1 MSTLKK
7 LFPYF
12 KPYMGVTLLYLLM
25 GIITV
30 LLAMLLPQITKHI
43 TASVIGDTPFSLLG
57 FIPADKKQ
65 LFVVLAVSWLLIV
78 LIRQGVSYGRSYMMT
93 VFSAKIACKLRRDV
107 FDCFLKQSQEFIRG
121 ENTGNFLT
129 VINHDTEMIKQ
140 FYFVTLPSIIESLLG
155 FIFASVMIWQMNPF
169 MMLGAYIF
177 ALPLMFFTKRSG
189 SSFRRQYSLVRE
201 ASASLNSFAQENI
214 NGIRVVKSFAQE
226 KAETEKFA
234 QKSNDY
240 RLHGIN
246 TMKLW
251 SKNYVPVGIISVL
264 PNVLLTAIGAI
275 FVINANLS
283 VENPSLVMTI
293 AEFVAFSGYLAYIL
307 LPFEQMTN
315 WVSAAQQVV
324 VSSQK
329 VLHFLEMGSTVSSKP
344 NAKNVKKDSVH
355 IQLKDASISIAGT
368 PILENINIDIPQG
381 KSLGI
386 IGKTGSGKSFLTN
399 LITRFYDV
407 TSGGVYINSNNV
419 QDLYLPDLRACF
431 ALVPQDVFLF
441 SETIAKNI
449 AYGRS
454 NATIDDVRKC
464 AEIAQ
469 AHSFIMDTPDGYDT
483 IIGERGMGL
492 SGGQKQRISI
502 ARALLFDSP
511 VMIFDDATSA
521 LDMETEK
528 RLYSALNESFPN
540 KTKIIIAHRISSVMN
555 CDEIIV
561 LDRGKIVER
570 GTHEELVAMKQKYF
584 EIYSE
589 QYSNILNSI

>member
-1 MSTLKK
+1 MKTLKK

-12 KPYMGVTLLYLLM
+12 QPYIGIAALYLLM
-25 GIITV
+25 GIIVV

-43 TASVIGDTPFSLLG
+43 TASVIGDTPFYIFGYSPSSKQELFIVLAASWLGIVLL
-57 FIPADKKQ
+57 KQ
-65 LFVVLAVSWLLIV
+65 LF
-78 LIRQGVSYGRSYMMT
+78 SYSRSYMMT

-107 FDCFLKQSQEFIRG
+107 FDCFLMQSQEFIRK

-129 VINHDTEMIKQ
+129 VINHDTEMVKH
-140 FYFVTLPSIIESLLG
+140 FYFTELPTIIESLLG
-155 FIFASVMIWQMNPF
+155 FIFASIMIWRMNPY

-177 ALPLMFFTKRSG
+177 ALPLLFFTRKSG
-189 SSFRRQYSLVRE
+189 SSFRQQYSLVRE
-201 ASASLNSFAQENI
+201 ASANLSAFAQENI

-240 RLHGIN
+240 RTHGIN
-246 TMKLW
+246 SMVIW
-251 SKNYVPVGIISVL
+251 SKNYIPVGIISTL
-264 PNVLLTAIGAI
+264 PNVLLTLIGAV
-275 FVINANLS
+275 FVINGNLN

-293 AEFVAFSGYLAYIL
+293 AEFVAFSGYLAYIVQ
-307 LPFEQMTN
+307 PFEQVTN
-315 WVSAAQQVV
+315 WTNAAQQVII
-324 VSSQK
+324 SSQK
-329 VLHFLEMGSTVSSKP
+329 VLHFLSMGSTVTSKP
-344 NAKNVKKDSVH
+344 DAKNVKKDSVH

-386 IGKTGSGKSFLTN
+386 IGKTGSGKSFLIN
-399 LITRFYDV
+399 LMARFYDV
-407 TSGGVYINSNNV
+407 TKGGVYVNSDNV
-419 QDLYLPDLRACF
+419 KNVSLSDLRACF

-454 NATIDDVRKC
+454 NATIDDVRRC

-469 AHSFIMDTPDGYDT
+469 AHNFIMDTPEGYDT
-483 IIGERGMGL
+483 IVGERGMGL

-521 LDMETEK
+521 LDMETEE
-528 RLYSALNESFPN
+528 RLYTALNKNFPN
-540 KTKIIIAHRISSVMN
+540 KSKIIIAHRISSVMN

-561 LDRGKIVER
+561 LDHGKIIER
-570 GTHEELVAMKQKYF
+570 GTHEELVAMKQKYY